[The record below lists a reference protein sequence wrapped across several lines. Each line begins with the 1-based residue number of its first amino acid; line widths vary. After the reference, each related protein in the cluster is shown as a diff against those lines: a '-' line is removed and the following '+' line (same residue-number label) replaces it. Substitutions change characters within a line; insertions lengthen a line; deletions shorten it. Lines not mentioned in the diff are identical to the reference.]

1 MYMYKNVKE
10 GIKMEVAV
18 KINYSVL
25 CVFMARLRE
34 EKGVTYSVGG
44 KALHEFRVH
53 DFS

>member
-1 MYMYKNVKE
+1 MCINVKE

-34 EKGVTYSVGG
+34 ERGS
-44 KALHEFRVH
+44 LIP
-53 DFS
+53 